1 MTVALTFFLVAVLF
15 VALLWLLLGRR
26 SPGDLA
32 QEALEIHELLP
43 VHCKYFPQIQNLL
56 NSQDQD
62 FVGRRVP
69 LKIAKQWSAERRAI
83 LRLYIQGLRED
94 FRRMEKL
101 ARLLAA
107 LSPEVKRAQEW
118 EWFGL
123 SVQFR
128 LLYVAMQL
136 RLAAGILPAGELAR
150 VAETLTALRLMLE
163 STMNGMAAIPPTT
176 EETITH

>member
-1 MTVALTFFLVAVLF
+1 MTVALMLFLIAVLF
-15 VALLWLLLGRR
+15 VALLWLLLARR
-26 SPGDLA
+26 SPRDLV
-32 QEALEIHELLP
+32 QEALEIHEFLP

-62 FVGRRVP
+62 FVGQRAPV
-69 LKIAKQWSAERRAI
+69 KIGKQWSAERRAI

-94 FRRMEKL
+94 FHRMEKL
-101 ARLLAA
+101 ARLLAT

-123 SVQFR
+123 SVKFR
-128 LLYVAMQL
+128 LLYAAMQL
-136 RLAAGILPAGELAR
+136 RLAAGILPIGELVR

-163 STMNGMAAIPPTT
+163 GTMSGMAAIAPTT
-176 EETITH
+176 QETITH